1 MPAPDAR
8 EPVSRVVACAA
19 YAEGRRVGDVP
30 VEDISEVL
38 KTPDRFV
45 WVAIEEPSAA
55 LLKTLQEEFGLHELA
70 IEDALRAHQRPK
82 VEQYGDSL
90 FVVLRTARPHPET
103 RRPEVGEAHFFL
115 GQRFLVAVRH
125 GPPIGE
131 EEVRARCEATPH
143 LLAKG
148 PGFALYALMDM
159 IVDQYFPVVDA
170 FEDELE
176 ALEVEIF
183 GEDFDRAT
191 TGRLYHLK
199 KDLLDVKRAVAPL
212 VEVCTRLTRF
222 DLATIHEDMHPYFR
236 DVYDHALRLNEML
249 DVLRELVT
257 GALEAKLSLVTVAQN
272 DSMKRLAGW
281 AAIIAVPTLIA
292 GVYGMNFKLMPEL
305 EWPLGYPLAMGT
317 MAVACAYLYVRF
329 KRAGWL

>member
-8 EPVSRVVACAA
+8 VPVSRVVDCAA
-19 YAEGRRVGDVP
+19 YAEGRRVADVSID
-30 VEDISEVL
+30 DISEVL

-45 WVAIEEPSAA
+45 WVSIEEPSAV

-70 IEDALRAHQRPK
+70 VEDALRAHQRPK

-90 FVVLRTARPHPET
+90 FIVLRTARPHPDT
-103 RRPEVGEAHFFL
+103 GRPELGEAHFFL

-125 GPPIGE
+125 GPATFDG
-131 EEVRARCEATPH
+131 EVRARCEATPH

-170 FEDELE
+170 LEAELE
-176 ALEVEIF
+176 ALEEEIF
-183 GEDFDRAT
+183 GEEFTAAT

-212 VEVCTRLTRF
+212 MEVGTRLTRF

-236 DVYDHALRLNEML
+236 DVYDHAIRLNEMV

-257 GALEAKLSLVTVAQN
+257 GALEAKLSLVMVAQN
-272 DSMKRLAGW
+272 DSMKKLAGW
-281 AAIIAVPTLIA
+281 GAIIAVPTLIA

-305 EWPLGYPLAMGT
+305 EWPLGYPFAMGT
-317 MAVACAYLYVRF
+317 MVVVCAYLYVHF